1 VAVSVDDVERN
12 RRVVEKLGLD
22 FPILSDANG
31 ETIADYGLVHRGGG
45 PGGTDIAR
53 PATLLVG
60 PDGAITWRSLTT
72 NWRVRVRPAA
82 VLEAIETLQ
91 GSATPSTP

>member
-31 ETIADYGLVHRGGG
+31 ETITDYGLVHSGGG
-45 PGGTDIAR
+45 PGGADIAR
-53 PATLLVG
+53 PATLIVAA
-60 PDGAITWRSLTT
+60 DGTIAWRSLTT
-72 NWRVRVRPAA
+72 NWRVRVRPEA
-82 VLEAIETLQ
+82 VIEAVKAFE
-91 GSATPSTP
+91 GSVASSTR